1 MDMWW
6 DRIPR
11 QEGQGGYHP
20 RSSVLQDSIDEIWQ
34 EHSTEGQ
41 VSLVDSLVAN
51 YRRNAAFTT
60 ESQGRRI
67 YDSIQLALASFRVN
81 PRSNRG
87 RSRAQVLVHQA
98 MFQALLPH
106 IYRGQEWETNQHAI
120 LQEHNVEINAE
131 RERVTGSSI
140 QPFMLAVASR
150 GFGKTICVAQAAAAA
165 AAYMPA
171 PFSIGIY
178 SQNGRTSKDMM
189 TKIHMF
195 LCQVSELCDSKESN
209 RLTITTTRSPE
220 PRSVLSSIPNQ
231 GTVPSWCW

>member
-11 QEGQGGYHP
+11 DRQAEGGYHP
-20 RSSVLQDSIDEIWQ
+20 RSSVLQDSLEEIWQ

-131 RERVTGSSI
+131 RERITGSSI

-195 LCQVSELCDSKESN
+195 LCQASFVIAKRALSN
-209 RLTITTTRSPE
+209 RLTA
-220 PRSVLSSIPNQ
+220 Q
-231 GTVPSWCW
+231 

>member
-11 QEGQGGYHP
+11 DGVGGEYRP
-20 RSSVLQDSIDEIWQ
+20 RSLALQTAWEEMEQDDAGSNQ
-34 EHSTEGQ
+34 T
-41 VSLVDSLVAN
+41 LADSLVAN
-51 YRRNAAFTT
+51 YRRNTAFTT

-120 LQEHNVEINAE
+120 LKEHNVEINEE

-150 GFGKTICVAQAAAAA
+150 GFGKTICVAHNQ
-165 AAYMPA
+165 
-171 PFSIGIY
+171 SSGGY
-178 SQNGRTSKDMM
+178 SCCAV
-189 TKIHMF
+189 I
-195 LCQVSELCDSKESN
+195 CIVSRK
-209 RLTITTTRSPE
+209 
-220 PRSVLSSIPNQ
+220 
-231 GTVPSWCW
+231 G

>member
-11 QEGQGGYHP
+11 DNDNSYRP
-20 RSSVLQDSIDEIWQ
+20 RTSALQAALEDLSLE
-34 EHSTEGQ
+34 Q
-41 VSLVDSLVAN
+41 VEEQRGTLADSLVAG

-60 ESQGRRI
+60 ESPGRRI

-120 LQEHNVEINAE
+120 LKEHNVEISEE

-150 GFGKTICVAQAAAAA
+150 GFGKTICVAQVNVA
-165 AAYMPA
+165 
-171 PFSIGIY
+171 
-178 SQNGRTSKDMM
+178 
-189 TKIHMF
+189 
-195 LCQVSELCDSKESN
+195 
-209 RLTITTTRSPE
+209 
-220 PRSVLSSIPNQ
+220 
-231 GTVPSWCW
+231 